1 MVDCLLQPSGTE
13 GLDNSQLIAS
23 LAEISLEIRGLVLYI
38 NHSIIFQYNKKDK
51 KKWKVYQSH

>member
-1 MVDCLLQPSGTE
+1 MDCLLQPNGTE

-23 LAEISLEIRGLVLYI
+23 LAEISLEICGLVLYV